1 MLITNMIIYGTLY
14 NNCLTDDDYENYCN
28 YTDAEKE
35 YYALR
40 YSNIIMVDKS
50 NNMHHI
56 FAQSLKDVLIITFV
70 IIMGTITA
78 TVYVSLTMNR
88 NILDEFDEQ
97 IKDYEAYEDIYDN
110 EFDNLSITNLS
121 SEEIEKLKEK
131 YIIEKTPNGQV
142 IMKYNFETES
152 FEYYSDNKRIVPYLH
167 LETTAKHFVI
177 ENNCKIIF
185 KEQSTPKP
193 EPTDQNPTDQNPT
206 DQNPT
211 DQNPTD
217 QTPTDQNH
225 TGQNPTDQNPTD
237 QKQKKSVFVSLKKYN
252 AENTSKDSS
261 LIESRDKLK
270 KLANHYKYLGKLED
284 SFTSL
289 KIPPAP
295 PSPIIEETKSE
306 TATPDDSPKKEV
318 TNETTE
324 QSEEKSWTIIPN
336 ENLTFAEY
344 KNQISKPN

>member
-206 DQNPT
+206 DQ
-211 DQNPTD
+211 
-217 QTPTDQNH
+217 
-225 TGQNPTDQNPTD
+225 
-237 QKQKKSVFVSLKKYN
+237 KQKKSVFVSLKKYN

>member
-211 DQNPTD
+211 DQ
-217 QTPTDQNH
+217 
-225 TGQNPTDQNPTD
+225 
-237 QKQKKSVFVSLKKYN
+237 KQKKSVFVSLKKYN

>member
-193 EPTDQNPTDQNPT
+193 EPTDQNPTDQ
-206 DQNPT
+206 
-211 DQNPTD
+211 
-217 QTPTDQNH
+217 
-225 TGQNPTDQNPTD
+225 
-237 QKQKKSVFVSLKKYN
+237 KQKKSVFVSLKKYN